1 MTPTGND
8 SYVSRKKIRIRNSD
22 LADSLS
28 LVLVSRSQ
36 LNTSMQPFRIPV
48 SIAITRHKTNMN
60 ADDTEF
66 EQALREAAIT
76 VDDDFPYDS
85 DRRGGRAAGVPNYK
99 NDKLIR
105 IVRKI
110 LPRGDEE
117 WKQVAILYKAAS
129 GESILRTV
137 ESLQA
142 NWKKLCN
149 GFKKPTGSSG
159 NSTDRIHLCNAIQR
173 NIYTKSG
180 ASTLGASS
188 AENSFDGGP
197 GSETEDVINV
207 DDNDDDFDD
216 FDGAGGG
223 NDVSS
228 TSHAPVP
235 PFGSAASTNRV
246 TAVSSAAASTP
257 RTTVVRTTAIGR
269 RGNDSWNLDAAAGVV
284 GTPKT
289 KSARNQ
295 ERGSVAKSIDK
306 LVTSLDHGPQTNSGD
321 SRGDMMAMLSMQI
334 QQQSQN
340 QLMQQQMF
348 QQQFQAHMEETR
360 KNNRSTTKLL
370 KVLISKT
377 GKRGKKRKKRQSAA
391 EGKENDSNQG
401 NSSSDDEFSS
411 SDNSE

>member
-1 MTPTGND
+1 MD
-8 SYVSRKKIRIRNSD
+8 
-22 LADSLS
+22 
-28 LVLVSRSQ
+28 
-36 LNTSMQPFRIPV
+36 
-48 SIAITRHKTNMN
+48 

-66 EQALREAAIT
+66 EQALRESAVAG
-76 VDDDFPYDS
+76 DDDFPYYS
-85 DRRGGRAAGVPNYK
+85 DRHGGRAAGVPNYK

-105 IVRKI
+105 IIGKI

-159 NSTDRIHLCNAIQR
+159 NSTDRIHLCNTIQR

-197 GSETEDVINV
+197 GSENEDVINV
-207 DDNDDDFDD
+207 DDNGDDIDD
-216 FDGAGGG
+216 FDGTSG
-223 NDVSS
+223 NVPS
-228 TSHAPVP
+228 TLPTPVP
-235 PFGSAASTNRV
+235 PLGAAASTNGV
-246 TAVSSAAASTP
+246 SAASSAAASTP
-257 RTTVVRTTAIGR
+257 HTDGRTTTTTTGSARTNSR
-269 RGNDSWNLDAAAGVV
+269 RGRGYDSWNLNAAAGGV

-289 KSARNQ
+289 KSATNQ

-306 LVTSLDHGPQTNSGD
+306 LVTSLDHGQMYGGD

-360 KNNRSTTKLL
+360 KSNRSTTKLL
-370 KVLISKT
+370 KILISKKA
-377 GKRGKKRKKRQSAA
+377 KRGKKRKKRLSAA
-391 EGKENDSNQG
+391 EGKENDSNRG
-401 NSSSDDEFSS
+401 NSSSS
-411 SDNSE
+411 

>member
-1 MTPTGND
+1 MD
-8 SYVSRKKIRIRNSD
+8 
-22 LADSLS
+22 
-28 LVLVSRSQ
+28 
-36 LNTSMQPFRIPV
+36 
-48 SIAITRHKTNMN
+48 

-66 EQALREAAIT
+66 EQALRESAVT
-76 VDDDFPYDS
+76 SDDDFPYDS
-85 DRRGGRAAGVPNYK
+85 DRRGGRAGGVPNYK

-105 IVRKI
+105 IIGKI
-110 LPRGDEE
+110 LPRSNEE

-197 GSETEDVINV
+197 GSENEDVINV
-207 DDNDDDFDD
+207 DDIDD
-216 FDGAGGG
+216 FDGTSG
-223 NDVSS
+223 NVPS
-228 TSHAPVP
+228 TLPAPVP
-235 PFGSAASTNRV
+235 PLGATASTNGV
-246 TAVSSAAASTP
+246 SAASSAAASTP
-257 RTTVVRTTAIGR
+257 CTDGRTTATTTGSACTNSHRGR
-269 RGNDSWNLDAAAGVV
+269 GYDSWNLNAAAGGV

-289 KSARNQ
+289 KSATNQ

-306 LVTSLDHGPQTNSGD
+306 LVTSLDHGQMYGGD
-321 SRGDMMAMLSMQI
+321 SRGDMMVMLSMQI

-340 QLMQQQMF
+340 QLIQQQMF

-360 KNNRSTTKLL
+360 KSNRSTTKLL
-370 KVLISKT
+370 KVLISKKA
-377 GKRGKKRKKRQSAA
+377 KRGKKRKKRQSAA
-391 EGKENDSNQG
+391 EGKENDSNWG
-401 NSSSDDEFSS
+401 NSSSSSDGFSS
-411 SDNSE
+411 SSDSD

>member
-1 MTPTGND
+1 MD
-8 SYVSRKKIRIRNSD
+8 
-22 LADSLS
+22 
-28 LVLVSRSQ
+28 
-36 LNTSMQPFRIPV
+36 
-48 SIAITRHKTNMN
+48 

-66 EQALREAAIT
+66 EQALRESAIAG
-76 VDDDFPYDS
+76 DDDFPYDS

-99 NDKLIR
+99 NDKLIP
-105 IVRKI
+105 IIRKI

-137 ESLQA
+137 DSLQA

-207 DDNDDDFDD
+207 DDNGDDIDDFNGTSD
-216 FDGAGGG
+216 
-223 NDVSS
+223 NVPS
-228 TSHAPVP
+228 TVPVPVP
-235 PFGSAASTNRV
+235 PLGAATSTNRV
-246 TAVSSAAASTP
+246 SDAVSSAAASSTP
-257 RTTVVRTTAIGR
+257 RTDGRTTATTTGSARTNGR
-269 RGNDSWNLDAAAGVV
+269 RGYDSWNLNAAVGGV

-289 KSARNQ
+289 KSATNQ

-306 LVTSLDHGPQTNSGD
+306 LVTSLDHGQMYGGD

-360 KNNRSTTKLL
+360 KSNKATNKLL
-370 KVLISKT
+370 KVLISKK
-377 GKRGKKRKKRQSAA
+377 GKKGKKRKKRQSAA
-391 EGKENDSNQG
+391 EGKENDSNWG
-401 NSSSDDEFSS
+401 NSSSSDESSS
-411 SDNSE
+411 SDDSE